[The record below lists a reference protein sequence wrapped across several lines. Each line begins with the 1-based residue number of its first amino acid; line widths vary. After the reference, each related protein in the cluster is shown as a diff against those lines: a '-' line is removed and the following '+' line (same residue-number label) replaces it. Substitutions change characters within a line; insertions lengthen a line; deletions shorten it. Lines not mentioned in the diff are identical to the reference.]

1 MNGNLENKLS
11 IYNIGIFVGSLR
23 KEAFSR
29 KMANAVSAMLPED
42 FKPAIVEIDR
52 LELYNEDL
60 DVDGQVPECWKT
72 FRAKVRALDAVLFI
86 TPEYNRSVTPA
97 LKNALDVASRPMGQN
112 AWGGKPGAIISITPG
127 KLGAFGAN
135 HHLRQALTFL
145 NVLPMQQPEAYL
157 SEAGAIF
164 DEKGCVC
171 NAHTKDFLKTFVEAY
186 TAWVKKIVK

>member
-1 MNGNLENKLS
+1 MS

-29 KMANAVSAMLPED
+29 KLANAVSAIMPED
-42 FKPAIVEIDR
+42 FKPAIIEIDR
-52 LELYNEDL
+52 LEMFNEDL
-60 DVDGQVPECWKT
+60 DVEGKEPECWKN

-97 LKNALDVASRPMGQN
+97 LKNALDVASRPWGQSV
-112 AWGGKPGAIISITPG
+112 WGGKPGAVISITPG

-135 HHLRQALTFL
+135 HHLRQSLTFL
-145 NVLPMQQPEAYL
+145 NVPMMQQPEAYL
-157 SEAGAIF
+157 SEAGDIF

-171 NAHTKDFLKTFVEAY
+171 NPHTKDFLKTFVEAY
-186 TAWVKKIVK
+186 TAWVKKLIK